1 MDHIIG
7 FYHSID
13 SIVVDAGI
21 AAAIFLSFL
30 VFRKIFVNYIF
41 KLLLKFA
48 KKTKTELD
56 TAVVVSF
63 EKPSRAFLVILG
75 MYLALM
81 YLPLQLKYDLV
92 LLSLFRISVIILI
105 AWGLYNLVESFAVLF
120 AEVENK
126 FNISVDNVLVP
137 FFSKVIKFVVVFLAL
152 MLVISELGY
161 DINGFIAGL
170 GLGGLAFALAAQDTA
185 ANIFGGIVIIIDKPF
200 SIGDWIAA
208 ADIEGTVEDINFRS
222 SRIRT
227 FANALI
233 TVPNSTLANQP
244 ITNWTRMGKRRVT
257 FNLGVT
263 YTTPKDKLQ
272 KCVERIREMLE
283 RHEGVHQD
291 TIFVRFDKFNDSSL
305 DILLYFF
312 TKTTAWGEFLKV
324 KEEINFRIMEIL
336 EEEGVSVAF
345 PSRSLYLETP
355 LENSK

>member
-7 FYHSID
+7 FYYSID
-13 SIVVDAGI
+13 SIIVDAGV
-21 AAAIFLSFL
+21 AAAIFLAFL
-30 VFRKIFVNYIF
+30 VFRKIFVNYIL

-56 TAVVVSF
+56 TAIVVSF
-63 EKPSRAFLVILG
+63 EKPSRMFLIILG
-75 MYLALM
+75 IYFALL

-92 LLSLFRISVIILI
+92 LLKLFRISVIIFI
-105 AWGLYNLVESFAVLF
+105 VWGLYNFIENFAILF
-120 AEVENK
+120 AEMGNK
-126 FNISVDNVLVP
+126 FNISFDKILAP
-137 FFSKVIKFVVVFLAL
+137 FFSRAIKFVLVFLGL

-161 DINGFIAGL
+161 DINGFVAGL
-170 GLGGLAFALAAQDTA
+170 GLGGLAFALAAQDTV
-185 ANIFGGIVIIIDKPF
+185 ANIFAGIVIIIDKPF
-200 SIGDWIAA
+200 SIGDWINTTG
-208 ADIEGTVEDINFRS
+208 IEGVVEDINFRS

-244 ITNWTRMGKRRVT
+244 ITNWTKMGKRRVT

-312 TKTTAWGEFLKV
+312 TKTTVWGEFLKV

-355 LENSK
+355 LDISK